1 MEFPDDTLWERRE
14 VKEKDTIATRKVEK
28 ADGERLRSSGRSNRE
43 TVRLTAAVDKNCQWT

>member
-1 MEFPDDTLWERRE
+1 MEFPDNTLWERRE

-43 TVRLTAAVDKNCQWT
+43 IVRLTAVVDKNCQWT